1 MDISII
7 PFSQLQTDTENVLK
21 GCFES
26 GRPVVVELPD
36 HRFVTIQSL
45 EPDDDDA
52 LVDDLI
58 ESNPSFRSLLKK
70 SAASPRKDFTSNEA
84 NGEK

>member
-1 MDISII
+1 
-7 PFSQLQTDTENVLK
+7 VLN

-45 EPDDDDA
+45 EPDHDDS
-52 LVDDLI
+52 LIDDLI
-58 ESNPSFRSLLKK
+58 ETNPSFRALLEK
-70 SAASPRKDFTSNEA
+70 STASPRKDFTSTQA
-84 NGEK
+84 NGEM